1 MQAQIFVNVVDLPWL
16 DGQNVKP
23 GEEAKTG
30 GKVLKYSVVMESALI
45 VETSWCNLFGMRE
58 SIDCSLVGH
67 KHMAGG
73 DHVACLDE

>member
-1 MQAQIFVNVVDLPWL
+1 MQAQIFVNVVDMPWL

-45 VETSWCNLFGMRE
+45 VETPWCNLFGM
-58 SIDCSLVGH
+58 
-67 KHMAGG
+67 
-73 DHVACLDE
+73 